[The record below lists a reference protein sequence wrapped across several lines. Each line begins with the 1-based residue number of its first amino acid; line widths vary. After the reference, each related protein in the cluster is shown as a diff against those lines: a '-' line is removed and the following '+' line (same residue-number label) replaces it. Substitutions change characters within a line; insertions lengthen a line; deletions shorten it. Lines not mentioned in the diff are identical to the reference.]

1 MVYKIFSNT
10 KFIICGLIL
19 VMAVGIESLASN
31 VKKQV
36 ESSPIDAG
44 IPLAGVAISVDMF
57 HMTYGSENV
66 SITRLEDIVFTANG
80 VLEPKSVLE
89 HYENI
94 GVANVSGYL
103 NIRDNP
109 GTNGEIIGKL
119 TRNGGCEIIEELD
132 GWYKIK
138 SGSVRGYVS
147 AEFLITGAEAEKLA
161 VEKAT
166 LMAKIDTD
174 GLKVRSEPSIEN
186 SKVWTMVYNTE
197 MYEIS
202 EQLDDWIKIVL
213 DTTDGYV
220 SSDYVE
226 VLYALPEATKYS
238 VVKDVSTV
246 RSRLVDYSMQFL
258 GNRYVWGGT
267 NPNRGADCS
276 GFVQYVMKHSAGISL
291 SRVSR
296 DQANN
301 GVAIKAS
308 QMRPGDLIFYRGGST
323 INHVAMYI
331 GNGQVIHAFNERAG
345 IKISAYNYRT
355 PYKIVNVVGD

>member
-1 MVYKIFSNT
+1 MIYKILINS

-19 VMAVGIESLASN
+19 TMAIGIESLAVNKSG
-31 VKKQV
+31 

-44 IPLAGVAISVDMF
+44 VPLAGAAINMDRF
-57 HMTYGSENV
+57 HMAYDSENV

-103 NIRDNP
+103 NVRDKP
-109 GTNGEIIGKL
+109 STNGEIIGKL
-119 TRNGGCEIIEELD
+119 TRNGGCEILEELD

-138 SGSVRGYVS
+138 SGPVRGYVS
-147 AEFLITGAEAEKLA
+147 AEFLFTGEEAEKSA
-161 VEKAT
+161 IEHAA
-166 LMAKIDTD
+166 LMAKIDAD
-174 GLKVRSEPSIEN
+174 GLKVRSEPSTEN
-186 SKVWTMVYNTE
+186 TKVWTMVYNTE

-202 EQLDDWIKIVL
+202 EQLDGWIKIVL

-246 RSRLVDYSMQFL
+246 RTRLVDYSMQFL

-308 QMRPGDLIFYRGGST
+308 QMRPGDLVFYRGGST